1 MCNDD
6 TIYHWM
12 KLCIVVLHYICAAL
26 YIVYTNYIHL
36 TEFNDHTISNY
47 SLYVLG
53 GNGDVIEYMVE
64 PRKAS
69 TANEG
74 SDAPVELIQSPKLCW
89 RLLR

>member
-1 MCNDD
+1 ML
-6 TIYHWM
+6 
-12 KLCIVVLHYICAAL
+12 KLCIGVIHYICAAL
-26 YIVYTNYIHL
+26 YIIYVFVYTNFIHQ

>member
-1 MCNDD
+1 ML
-6 TIYHWM
+6 
-12 KLCIVVLHYICAAL
+12 LCIHQ
-26 YIVYTNYIHL
+26 
-36 TEFNDHTISNY
+36 TEFNDQSISNY

-53 GNGDVIEYMVE
+53 GNGDVVEYIVE